1 VTPEVEVVVIRVWC
15 EPDREPSFRAR
26 VLTIGDSLERV
37 DVVGV
42 ASSVDETLGLVR
54 DWLSRLPRCP

>member
-1 VTPEVEVVVIRVWC
+1 MIRVWC